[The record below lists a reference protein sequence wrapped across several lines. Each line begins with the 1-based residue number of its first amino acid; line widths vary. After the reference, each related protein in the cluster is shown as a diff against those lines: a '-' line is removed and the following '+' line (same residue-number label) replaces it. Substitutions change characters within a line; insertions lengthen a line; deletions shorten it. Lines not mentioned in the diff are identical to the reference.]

1 MQTAVLLLAVLAGLT
16 VPGQPAERKEVREII
31 IDVPDGGYLGV
42 RIRDVNGED
51 VERLGLPEER
61 GVFVEDV
68 EAGSPAAEAGL
79 REGDVIL
86 EYGGRPVFSVRQF
99 RRWVGDTPPGREV
112 TMGIWRDG
120 GRREI
125 SVRVGRRE
133 PPSFGPHVEEREFRF
148 RVPEFYFDLEPS
160 PWGPRIERWS
170 LPEVRRGRPRLGI
183 SAVTVTRQLAD
194 TLALPQE
201 GGVFV
206 LEVDPDSPAAKAGL
220 QAGDVILK
228 ADGRTVRTVESL
240 ARRLEG
246 ETVKLTV
253 WRRGETKEVEV
264 ELESPEASGRGRMRL

>member
-120 GRREI
+120 SRREI